1 MTRESNGLIG
11 DIEKKH
17 ARSVRYLIS
26 EKTLHQLKHV
36 AGPLALLTALMIY
49 TALGGLIFRQLELP
63 SEILNSGRV
72 KADLTRKRNHLVNQ
86 ILNER
91 DTINF
96 KQVIE
101 VELHSYENA
110 VQTAAQGGFLIS
122 SLTEIESFKDLKD
135 GDIIDLSSAV
145 TERWSILQAMF
156 FASTV
161 LTTIGYGN
169 VVPLTDWGRV
179 FCIFYAFVGIPLT
192 LTAIAA
198 WGKLFAE
205 TVNNLADKM
214 RRRLPPLMTR
224 LIPSNNTGRRS
235 LGAFAAVVLL
245 FIYLSCGAA
254 MFMLWEDDWNF
265 FDGFYFWFVTMTT
278 IGFGDLVPKKP
289 KYMLLCSLYILV
301 GLALTGT
308 IIELVRM
315 QYNQSWQRL
324 QALRGP
330 VVEALKKLGE
340 QAGGDM
346 SALQLDLK
354 KILAVASLPKLRKR
368 NGKEM
373 EHTEWEEAVQAVL
386 KEIEASASQNQNQKI
401 VRIIIYESSV

>member
-1 MTRESNGLIG
+1 MTRESNELISDKG
-11 DIEKKH
+11 QTP
-17 ARSVRYLIS
+17 AGGVRYVTS
-26 EKTLHQLKHV
+26 EKTFVELKKI
-36 AGPLALLTALMIY
+36 AGPLGLLTALMI
-49 TALGGLIFRQLELP
+49 FQQLELP
-63 SEILNSGRV
+63 SEIFNSARV
-72 KADLTRKRNHLVNQ
+72 KVDLTIKRTRLVEQ
-86 ILNER
+86 ILS
-91 DTINF
+91 DKDSINLEHLI
-96 KQVIE
+96 KS
-101 VELHSYENA
+101 ELRSYEGA
-110 VQTAAQGGFLIS
+110 IRRAAQEGFLIS
-122 SLTEIESFKDLKD
+122 SITDIGSPEDLQD
-135 GDIIDLSSAV
+135 EDVREVSSVV
-145 TERWSILQAMF
+145 TERWSILQAIF

-169 VVPLTDWGRV
+169 VVPSTEWGRV
-179 FCIFYAFVGIPLT
+179 FCIFYAFIGIPLT

-205 TVNNLADKM
+205 AVNNIADKLG
-214 RRRLPPLMTR
+214 RKLPAFLTR

-235 LGAFAAVVLL
+235 LGALAAIVLL
-245 FIYLSCGAA
+245 FVYLSCGAA
-254 MFMLWEDDWNF
+254 MFVIWEDDWNF

-330 VVEALKKLGE
+330 LVEALKKLGE
-340 QAGGDM
+340 QAGGDV

-354 KILAVASLPKLRKR
+354 KILAVASLPKFRR
-368 NGKEM
+368 PNDSERA
-373 EHTEWEEAVQAVL
+373 HAEWEEAVQAVL
-386 KEIEASASQNQNQKI
+386 KEIEASTSQNENKKI

>member
-1 MTRESNGLIG
+1 MPRESSGLLG
-11 DIEKKH
+11 DIDKKQ
-17 ARSVRYLIS
+17 VGNMQQLIS
-26 EKTLHQLKHV
+26 EQTLHQLKHL
-36 AGPLALLTALMIY
+36 AGPMALLITLMIY

-63 SEILNSGRV
+63 SEILRLGRIR
-72 KADLTRKRNHLVNQ
+72 AEIIAERNHLVNQ
-86 ILNER
+86 ILDDRN
-91 DTINF
+91 TINLLD
-96 KQVIE
+96 VIE
-101 VELHSYENA
+101 LELCSYENTL
-110 VQTAAQGGFLIS
+110 QKAAQGGFIINPAFDSPKNSNNENIIERS
-122 SLTEIESFKDLKD
+122 SVI
-135 GDIIDLSSAV
+135 
-145 TERWSILQAMF
+145 TERWSILQAIF

-169 VVPLTDWGRV
+169 VVPSTHWGRV

-205 TVNNLADKM
+205 IVTNLGDRIRTKF
-214 RRRLPPLMTR
+214 PPFTTH
-224 LIPSNNTGRRS
+224 LIPKNITGRRS
-235 LGAFAAVVLL
+235 LGALAAVALL

-254 MFMLWEDDWNF
+254 MFMLWEDDWDF

-308 IIELVRM
+308 IIELIRM

-330 VVEALKKLGE
+330 LIEALKKMGE

-354 KILAVASLPKLRKR
+354 KVLAVVSLPKLGKP
-368 NGKEM
+368 NGKDM
-373 EHTEWEEAVQAVL
+373 KNVEWKEAVQAVL
-386 KEIEASASQNQNQKI
+386 KEIEESAIHNQHKKI
-401 VRIIIYESSV
+401 VRIVIYESSV

>member
-96 KQVIE
+96 KQV
-101 VELHSYENA
+101 
-110 VQTAAQGGFLIS
+110 
-122 SLTEIESFKDLKD
+122 DLKD

-401 VRIIIYESSV
+401 HSTLYDITQYRDTR

>member
-1 MTRESNGLIG
+1 MDRQHSI
-11 DIEKKH
+11 K
-17 ARSVRYLIS
+17 S
-26 EKTLHQLKHV
+26 EL
-36 AGPLALLTALMIY
+36 
-49 TALGGLIFRQLELP
+49 R
-63 SEILNSGRV
+63 
-72 KADLTRKRNHLVNQ
+72 
-86 ILNER
+86 
-91 DTINF
+91 
-96 KQVIE
+96 
-101 VELHSYENA
+101 SYEGA
-110 VQTAAQGGFLIS
+110 IRRAAQEGFLIS
-122 SLTEIESFKDLKD
+122 SITDIGSPEDLQD
-135 GDIIDLSSAV
+135 EDVREVSSVV
-145 TERWSILQAMF
+145 TERWSILQAIF

-169 VVPLTDWGRV
+169 VVPSTEWGRV
-179 FCIFYAFVGIPLT
+179 FCIFYAFIGIPLT

-205 TVNNLADKM
+205 AVNNIADKLG
-214 RRRLPPLMTR
+214 RKLPAFLTR

-235 LGAFAAVVLL
+235 LGALAAIVLL
-245 FIYLSCGAA
+245 FVYLSCGAA
-254 MFMLWEDDWNF
+254 MFVIWEDDWNF

-330 VVEALKKLGE
+330 LVEALKKLGE
-340 QAGGDM
+340 QAGGDV

-354 KILAVASLPKLRKR
+354 KILAVASLPKFRR
-368 NGKEM
+368 PNDSERA
-373 EHTEWEEAVQAVL
+373 HAEWEEAVQAVL
-386 KEIEASASQNQNQKI
+386 KEIEASTSQNENKKI